1 MFAVVGRP
9 VLLSRLPKPPI
20 AIHGGADLPRARN
33 NTVGTYTGLTNLRRA
48 SRTRTVHELEVL
60 LWLLG
65 ACSFF
70 LGLP

>member
-33 NTVGTYTGLTNLRRA
+33 NTVGTYTGLTNLCRA
-48 SRTRTVHELEVL
+48 MSRTVYELEVL
-60 LWLLG
+60 LLKESQEVL
-65 ACSFF
+65 AADSI
-70 LGLP
+70 